1 MDITTKWENQ
11 MNEQTVT
18 KQRDAALLCVL
29 AMMGGWMVVSGV
41 ATSIVT
47 FMWNWMTSGI
57 MWFVT

>member
-1 MDITTKWENQ
+1 MT
-11 MNEQTVT
+11 EQTVT